1 MGAEG
6 DEGAEENE
14 GDDGLQFSHLLMVRA
29 EGANP
34 SEFSNVVANKSWEG
48 DGRDLGRP

>member
-6 DEGAEENE
+6 DEGDE
-14 GDDGLQFSHLLMVRA
+14 GADGLQFSHLLMVRA

-34 SEFSNVVANKSWEG
+34 SEFSNVVANKS
-48 DGRDLGRP
+48 

>member
-1 MGAEG
+1 MGADGAEG

-34 SEFSNVVANKSWEG
+34 SEFSNVVANKS
-48 DGRDLGRP
+48 

>member
-6 DEGAEENE
+6 DEGVEENE

-29 EGANP
+29 EGA
-34 SEFSNVVANKSWEG
+34 
-48 DGRDLGRP
+48 DGKISVLFTTSLKQNSTTEHISFR